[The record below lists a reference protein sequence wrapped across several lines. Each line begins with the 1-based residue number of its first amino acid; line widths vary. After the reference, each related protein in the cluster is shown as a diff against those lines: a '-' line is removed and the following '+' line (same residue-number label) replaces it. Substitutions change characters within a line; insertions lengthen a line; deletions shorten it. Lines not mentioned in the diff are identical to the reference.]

1 MAVDVIIR
9 SRRCGFSR
17 LFLHL
22 TALHRKFTVSFARV
36 VLWKQWKKVRNE
48 LNGTHYYL
56 GRRSHVPLPDIR
68 FPTLP
73 KWFTTPLRA
82 HAKRSEMI
90 HLPDGSSQPSSPI
103 PSSSKH
109 LEHDHA
115 LLESL
120 YYSVFETR
128 FVNTRPTGAWS
139 SFPRYQT
146 LPLRLPMTSDVGR
159 GV

>member
-1 MAVDVIIR
+1 MLQGPRLPIVFSQSRAEMVVDIIVR
-9 SRRCGFSR
+9 SRCCGLSR

-22 TALHRKFTVSFARV
+22 TALHRKFTVFFAQV

-48 LNGTHYYL
+48 FNGAL
-56 GRRSHVPLPDIR
+56 LLWSKISPPVSDIR

-82 HAKRSEMI
+82 HAKRAEMI

-128 FVNTRPTGAWS
+128 FVNTRPTGA
-139 SFPRYQT
+139 
-146 LPLRLPMTSDVGR
+146 
-159 GV
+159 

>member
-1 MAVDVIIR
+1 MIVDVIIR
-9 SRRCGFSR
+9 SRRCGFSC

-22 TALHRKFTVSFARV
+22 IAPHRKFTVSFVRV

-48 LNGTHYYL
+48 LNDMHYDF
-56 GRRSHVPLPDIR
+56 GRRSHVPAPDIR

-73 KWFTTPLRA
+73 KWFTAPIRA
-82 HAKRSEMI
+82 HAKRSETI

-103 PSSSKH
+103 TSSSKH

-128 FVNTRPTGAWS
+128 FVNTRPTGTRS
-139 SFPRYQT
+139 TSLQLT
-146 LPLRLPMTSDVGR
+146 MTSDV
-159 GV
+159 